1 MERIRKRQWV
11 LLVVISMFIIVQAQD
26 TKTYK
31 FWTSTPG
38 ACPITVTINGT
49 SYQLNSGS
57 STFTL
62 TLSGYPDIIAYDK
75 YGDNMRINREAVYD
89 GSRTHLQYVSV
100 NIGANHWQHIPK
112 SKGQTPSS
120 NEPVSRVPESYQP
133 SDDSSDDASDSD
145 NSYGYNSNSNES
157 IKDYAANK
165 LGETVGDAIGTGFS
179 NLYERGI
186 GQESDGY
193 PNFQIRSGISRA
205 YGEFIGLKWCIG
217 GESGLALYGGVGKD
231 WLFNGDNNEKVL
243 WHGGIG
249 AYTSLEG
256 DVDDLSIGI
265 TYSESAIIKETL
277 MLDVAYSRF
286 FGDGQKIGFF
296 VGGGIGY
303 GNIGSL
309 KEGEDGK
316 LITRDTKFVWDLK
329 IGIAFKLWAHK
340 MYYH

>member
-1 MERIRKRQWV
+1 MM
-11 LLVVISMFIIVQAQD
+11 VISMFIVVQAQN

-38 ACPITVTINGT
+38 ACPITVTVNGT
-49 SYQLNSGS
+49 SYQLYSGS

-62 TLSGYPDIIAYDK
+62 TLSGSPNIIAYDK

-89 GSRTHLQYVSV
+89 GSRTYLQYVSV

-120 NEPVSRVPESYQP
+120 NEPVSKAPENNQP
-133 SDDSSDDASDSD
+133 IDDSSDDTSYSN
-145 NSYGYNSNSNES
+145 NSYGNNSNES

-165 LGETVGDAIGTGFS
+165 LGETVGGAIGTGFT
-179 NLYERGI
+179 NLYQGGV

-193 PNFQIRSGISRA
+193 PNFQIRSGLSRA

-231 WLFNGDNNEKVL
+231 WLFNGDNHEKML
-243 WHGGIG
+243 WHAGLGM
-249 AYTSLEG
+249 YTSLEG

-277 MLDVAYSRF
+277 MLDIAYSRF
-286 FGDGQKIGFF
+286 FGDGQKIGFC

>member
-1 MERIRKRQWV
+1 MSKRKLV
-11 LLVVISMFIIVQAQD
+11 LLIALSLFVVVQAQN
-26 TKTYK
+26 TKAYK

-38 ACPITVTINGT
+38 ACPITVTVNGI
-49 SYQLNSGS
+49 SYQLSSGS

-62 TLSGYPDIIAYDK
+62 TLSGSPNINAYDK

-89 GSRTHLQYVSV
+89 GSRTYLQYVSV

-112 SKGQTPSS
+112 SKGNNPSS
-120 NEPVSRVPESYQP
+120 NDPVSKVPGNNQP
-133 SDDSSDDASDSD
+133 IDASSDDT
-145 NSYGYNSNSNES
+145 SYSNNSNANES
-157 IKDYAANK
+157 IQEYAANK
-165 LGETVGDAIGTGFS
+165 LGESVGGAIGTGFT
-179 NLYERGI
+179 NLYERGL

-231 WLFNGDNNEKVL
+231 WLFNGDNHKKML

-256 DVDDLSIGI
+256 DVDDLSFGI
-265 TYSESAIIKETL
+265 TYSESAIIKQTL
-277 MLDVAYSRF
+277 MLDVTYSRF
-286 FGDGQKIGFF
+286 FGEGQRIGFF

-316 LITRDTKFVWDLK
+316 LITRNTKFVWDLK
-329 IGIAFKLWAHK
+329 IGISFKLWTNRIYK
-340 MYYH
+340 